1 MSITED
7 APAAAPAARRSPV
20 RLPGRARRA
29 SPWWWLVA
37 ASALLLLAVAAIL
50 CVWWATSRTTQTV
63 TYSVRGTLTSV
74 ELDLGGAPVQIT
86 GGTAGAVQVR
96 RTEEFAFGR
105 RPRITR
111 GLDGSTLTITAR
123 CPATVLS
130 TCGASFRIAVPD
142 NVLVNV
148 RTSSGRVGISGLN
161 GSARVTTGSGDVA
174 IDGFCGFTL
183 VVTSA
188 SGNVSGSTECSADR
202 MELRSGSGDVRA
214 VVPAGRYRVDAH
226 SDAGNERSALPS
238 ADDAAFTV
246 QALSGSGDVTVEPAP

>member
-7 APAAAPAARRSPV
+7 APAAAPSARRSAV
-20 RLPGRARRA
+20 RLPGPAGRA

-37 ASALLLLAVAAIL
+37 GSALLLVAVAAIV
-50 CVWWATSRTTQTV
+50 CAWWAASRTTQTV
-63 TYSVRGTLTSV
+63 SYGVRGTLTAI
-74 ELDLGGAPVQIT
+74 ELDLGSAPVQVS
-86 GGTAGAVQVR
+86 GGAGGDVVVR

-111 GLDGSTLTITAR
+111 SLHGTTLRVAAR
-123 CPATVLS
+123 CPTTVLA

-148 RTSSGRVGISGLN
+148 RTTSGRVAISGLN
-161 GSARVTTGSGDVA
+161 ASARVATSSGAVA

-188 SGNVSGSTECSADR
+188 SGEVGAGADCSPER

-214 VVPAGRYRVDAH
+214 VVPGGRYRVDAH
-226 SDAGNERSALPS
+226 NDAN
-238 ADDAAFTV
+238 T
-246 QALSGSGDVTVEPAP
+246 